1 MTMDAAKN
9 LLFERLRRNE
19 ISTQEYFEMS
29 GELDAYRAKQREAEA
44 MEAIAKDVE
53 NKIIKAGGVP
63 QRRDFG
69 EIPNPFAHRFKNLT
83 NQMVVRKSLPE
94 LVDFLMVDA
103 GLIAPDDRLQQEL
116 KIREQLEQQMRL
128 RQKTEELRQQN
139 DARLGRQAAHPDFA
153 AKIEAYKRAQANSI
167 PYFGGR

>member
-1 MTMDAAKN
+1 
-9 LLFERLRRNE
+9 
-19 ISTQEYFEMS
+19 
-29 GELDAYRAKQREAEA
+29 
-44 MEAIAKDVE
+44 MEAIAKDIE
-53 NKIIKAGGVP
+53 SKILKAGGVAMK
-63 QRRDFG
+63 RDFG
-69 EIPNPFAHRFKNLT
+69 QIANPFKLGHKNLT

-94 LVDFLMVDA
+94 LVDFLMADA
-103 GLIAPDDRLQQEL
+103 GLISPDTRLAEEMKL
-116 KIREQLEQQMRL
+116 RERLEEQMRL